1 MKKLKKIDPIK
12 FIQHLNWLDGQ
23 PLLNVIEP
31 YRQQI
36 FTEALFTF
44 SPDGQ
49 PRYNLILA
57 GRAKKN
63 WKSADL
69 VLAAL
74 YRLLAWPSPLGS
86 QCYILANDLGQ
97 AGDDLELTKKLVKAN
112 PLLDEEL
119 YIKKEIIERKD
130 GNGFLQILPAQDVAG
145 AHGKTYTF
153 CGFDEIH
160 EFRDHGLFEALAPDP
175 HRPDALIWITSYA
188 SLYNHKGIPLYDF
201 IQQGK
206 EGKDERMYFSWY
218 SADYCTDIEF
228 AMKPTPEER
237 ANPSTLPA
245 GYLEQQKN
253 RLPVHRYRRL
263 HLNLGGAPEGA
274 YFNSE
279 KIEAAVGQH
288 KILPYQSG
296 RHYRAFVD
304 MSGGSSDD
312 STLGIAHV
320 EDGIITIAGVWTQGR
335 RPPFD
340 PRKAIEL
347 FVNILKSYNLTK
359 VVGDNY
365 AGETFKKD
373 FEARGIF
380 YSPCPQPKSMLYE
393 MLEVEINCGR
403 VSLPN
408 DVSLISQLVSLV
420 MRGSKID
427 HPASGHDDLANAAA
441 GAVYL
446 CKGKSMSIE
455 DFKGGTFIESN
466 VSLGRRLYE
475 GAPWENLDQGD
486 IFVIN
491 ENHDSKFD
499 W

>member
-12 FIQHLNWLDGQ
+12 FIQHLNWLDGS
-23 PLLNVIEP
+23 PLLDVIEP
-31 YRQQI
+31 YRQHI
-36 FTEALFTF
+36 FSEALFTF
-44 SPDGQ
+44 DPDGT
-49 PRYNLILA
+49 PRYNFVLA

-74 YRLLAWPSPLGS
+74 YRLLAWDSPLGS

-97 AGDDLELTKKLVKAN
+97 ANDDLELTKKLVKVN
-112 PLLDEEL
+112 RLLDDEL
-119 YIKKEIIERKD
+119 HIKKEVIERND
-130 GNGFLQILPAQDVAG
+130 GEGFLQILPAQDVAG
-145 AHGKTYTF
+145 AHGKTFSF

-160 EFRDHGLFEALAPDP
+160 NYRDHGLFEALAPDP

-188 SLYNHKGIPLYDF
+188 SLYNHKGVPLHDF
-201 IQQGK
+201 IEQGK
-206 EGKDERMYFSWY
+206 AGKDERMYFSWY

-228 AMKPTPEER
+228 AMKLTVEER

-274 YFNSE
+274 YFNAE
-279 KIEAAVGQH
+279 KIEAAVGQY

-312 STLGIAHV
+312 ATLSIAHT
-320 EDGIITIAGVWTQGR
+320 EDGIITVDGVWTQGR

-340 PRKAIEL
+340 PRKAIDL
-347 FVNILKSYNLTK
+347 FVNILKTYNLSK

-373 FEARGIF
+373 FDSIGVF
-380 YSPCPQPKSMLYE
+380 YEPCPLPKSALYE
-393 MLEVEINCGR
+393 VFEVELNCGR
-403 VSLPN
+403 VSIP
-408 DVSLISQLVSLV
+408 DETILISQLQGLV
-420 MRGSKID
+420 MRGAKID
-427 HPASGHDDLANAAA
+427 HPPSGHDDVANAVA
-441 GAVYL
+441 GAVWL
-446 CKGKSMSIE
+446 AKGKAMSIE

-466 VSLGRRLYE
+466 ISLGKRLHE
-475 GAPWENLDQGD
+475 GAQWENLDQGD

-491 ENHDSKFD
+491 ENHDRRWD